1 MSHWSRSAAGSFR
14 IPESANKKVRMRS
27 CVEWEKT
34 QFTLALKIYLIRDYN
49 LFLYLSLSLSL
60 FFLHGGNT
68 PLKHRLKRAFVS
80 AAYVIEKDPTFLEFD
95 TLLSLLQSMKLAR
108 AAFPALALVECMFKN
123 RKAGLSTDEKLDYMK
138 PDLPACNAALEACCR
153 QMESLSDAE
162 SVIESMS
169 VIGFLGYLYARK
181 GLKEKINELES
192 LMDGKFKEGKT
203 KLDHALADAFLNALV
218 KGGFFGTAMQVVEKC
233 REMKVFVDKCIVVE
247 GLCCVYASDVPGEIS
262 KLINMQR
269 LLIADNLIER
279 LPGNLGKLQSLKVL
293 ILDGNRISCLPD
305 ELGQLIRLEQLS
317 ISRNMLIYLPDTI
330 GSLRN
335 VPSVVECLE

>member
-1 MSHWSRSAAGSFR
+1 
-14 IPESANKKVRMRS
+14 
-27 CVEWEKT
+27 
-34 QFTLALKIYLIRDYN
+34 
-49 LFLYLSLSLSL
+49 
-60 FFLHGGNT
+60 
-68 PLKHRLKRAFVS
+68 
-80 AAYVIEKDPTFLEFD
+80 
-95 TLLSLLQSMKLAR
+95 
-108 AAFPALALVECMFKN
+108 
-123 RKAGLSTDEKLDYMK
+123 
-138 PDLPACNAALEACCR
+138 
-153 QMESLSDAE
+153 MESLSDAE

-218 KGGFFGTAMQVVEKC
+218 KGGFFGTAMQLVEKC
-233 REMKVFVDKCIVVE
+233 REMKVFVDKWRYKAVSGDE

-335 VPSVVECLE
+335 LVLLNVSNNRLKSLPESLGSCASLEEIQANDSLLLL

>member
-1 MSHWSRSAAGSFR
+1 
-14 IPESANKKVRMRS
+14 
-27 CVEWEKT
+27 
-34 QFTLALKIYLIRDYN
+34 
-49 LFLYLSLSLSL
+49 
-60 FFLHGGNT
+60 
-68 PLKHRLKRAFVS
+68 
-80 AAYVIEKDPTFLEFD
+80 
-95 TLLSLLQSMKLAR
+95 MKLAR
-108 AAFPALALVECMFKN
+108 AASPALALVECMFKN
-123 RKAGLSTDEKLDYMK
+123 RFFVPFDLWGGLVIDICRENGTLASFLKVFKESCRLSTDEKLDYMK
-138 PDLPACNAALEACCR
+138 PDFPACNAAIEACCR

-233 REMKVFVDKCIVVE
+233 REMKVLWISAVRTLDLTHNKI
-247 GLCCVYASDVPGEIS
+247 SDVPVQIS

-335 VPSVVECLE
+335 LVLLNVSNNRLKSLPESLGSCASLEEIQANGMFLVFIFRTLCFH